1 MWKDSL
7 GLRAQV
13 DRHDVVI
20 EELQRRVLQLKRKFL
35 EQCARRVSRPS
46 MRFAEAISQG
56 IVEAKKEAEDAKSE
70 AAKLQ
75 EDALSTRLKS
85 SMIVQ
90 SVMSHW
96 LFKSV
101 D

>member
-35 EQCARRVSRPS
+35 EQWGFRRVSRPS

-70 AAKLQ
+70 ADKLQ
-75 EDALSTRLKS
+75 EDALSTR
-85 SMIVQ
+85 
-90 SVMSHW
+90 
-96 LFKSV
+96 
-101 D
+101 